1 MPRIKDV
8 KSKNEIADEDK
19 TEVVSIKGR
28 SEFKRFHLVRDVD
41 KTGMSG
47 TGIVAEGVQFSD
59 GTCILKWI
67 STTSAIGIYHSTV
80 EMLHI
85 HSHGGKDPT
94 KICYLD
100 NTI

>member
-1 MPRIKDV
+1 MPVKTKPVLKD
-8 KSKNEIADEDK
+8 
-19 TEVVSIKGR
+19 TELTEHKVDPK
-28 SEFKRFHLVRDVD
+28 FKRFYLVRNVD

-47 TGIVAEGVQFSD
+47 TGYVAEGVQFSD

-85 HSHGGKDPT
+85 HTHGGKDAT
-94 KICYLD
+94 KIEFVD
-100 NTI
+100 